1 MSLIKNAIKEVL
13 ILLRIDLTKNIK
25 YDRLTNIILKR
36 HVTDSTN
43 CIDVGCHKGEIL
55 DVMLRYAPNGKHFA
69 FEPIP
74 YLFKVLK
81 EKFAT
86 RATVYPYALS
96 DNCGRTTFQ
105 LVKNAPAYSGIK
117 RRKYDIDN
125 PEIEEIEVEVMTL
138 DELIPETVSIQ
149 LVKIDVEGGELGVL
163 KGAKQ
168 LLKRNLPIVIFEC
181 GKGASEYYGTTPADV
196 FDYMANEIG
205 LKVFTLEAFI
215 AQKSSLSK
223 SEFEHL
229 YESGQEY
236 YFVASPGG
244 ASVR

>member
-36 HVTDSTN
+36 YVTDSTN

-74 YLFKVLK
+74 YLFKALK
-81 EKFAT
+81 EKFAA

-96 DNCGRTTFQ
+96 DNSGRTTFQ

-138 DELIPETVSIQ
+138 DELIPEMVSIQ

-236 YFVASPGG
+236 YFVA
-244 ASVR
+244 AA

>member
-36 HVTDSTN
+36 YVTDSTN

-74 YLFKVLK
+74 YLFKALK
-81 EKFAT
+81 EKFAA

-96 DNCGRTTFQ
+96 DNSGRTTFQ

-138 DELIPETVSIQ
+138 DEIIPDTLSIQ

-236 YFVASPGG
+236 YFVAT
-244 ASVR
+244 A